1 MADDFP
7 IRPASSADI
16 AELVRIER
24 ACFSDPWSA
33 QGFGEVLGA
42 RGALGLL
49 ALGSEGAAVGYLLAR
64 QVLDESEILN
74 LAVSPEARRHGVAR
88 RLLVKALE
96 QLRADR
102 IRQAYLE
109 VRSSNLAAQR
119 LYTEFGFR
127 PMGLRPNYYRSPRED
142 GLVLCLTLEATA

>member
-1 MADDFP
+1 MVDPSP
-7 IRPASSADI
+7 IRPATSADI

-49 ALGSEGAAVGYLLAR
+49 ALGTDGVAVGYLLAR
-64 QVLDESEILN
+64 RVLDESEILN
-74 LAVSPEARRHGVAR
+74 LAVVPEARRQGVAR
-88 RLLVKALE
+88 RLL
-96 QLRADR
+96 QRAIAQFRTDR

-109 VRSSNLAAQR
+109 VRPSNQAAQQ
-119 LYTEFGFR
+119 LYAEFGFR

>member
-1 MADDFP
+1 MVDEYR
-7 IRPASSADI
+7 IRPATSADI

-33 QGFGEVLGA
+33 QGFAEVLGA

-49 ALGSEGAAVGYLLAR
+49 ALGAGSAAVGYLLAR
-64 QVLDESEILN
+64 LVLDESEILN
-74 LAVSPEARRHGVAR
+74 LAVIPEARRNGVGR
-88 RLLVKALE
+88 QLLRQALDH
-96 QLRADR
+96 LRADR

-109 VRSSNLAAQR
+109 VRPSNLAAQQ
-119 LYTEFGFR
+119 LYAQFGFR